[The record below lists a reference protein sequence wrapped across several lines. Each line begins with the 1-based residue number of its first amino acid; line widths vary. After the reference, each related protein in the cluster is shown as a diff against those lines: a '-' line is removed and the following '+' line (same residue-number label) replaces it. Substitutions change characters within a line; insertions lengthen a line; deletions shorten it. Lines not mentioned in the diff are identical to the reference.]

1 MATQTKASRL
11 VRSYKSVGSADL
23 TPRVTENVEAI
34 HFVTPANGKSV
45 DAVISSFPEGIRSAA
60 LAYGLNA
67 TIGNA
72 LGNLDDSDL
81 EDPDRIMD
89 AIMERIKS
97 LQAGKW
103 AGERTGGGR
112 PSIVWMAFQA
122 WRASKGV
129 KDSPEKLAALH
140 TQWFDDD
147 TAFKKLNANPE
158 FAKYLVDF
166 KASRKKP
173 ETVSATADL
182 LA

>member
-11 VRSYKSVGSADL
+11 VRSYRSKGSADL
-23 TPRVTENVEAI
+23 TPRVTETVEAI

-45 DAVISSFPEGIRSAA
+45 DAVISSFPAGIQAAA

-72 LGNLDDSDL
+72 LGNLDDHDL

-89 AIMERIKS
+89 AIQERIKS

-122 WRASKGV
+122 WRTSKGV
-129 KDSPEKLAALH
+129 KDTPEKLAALH
-140 TQWFDDD
+140 TQWFEDEGN
-147 TAFKKLNANPE
+147 FKKLQANPE

-166 KASRKKP
+166 KASRKAP
-173 ETVSATADL
+173 AATVASADL